1 MARWNINNHVEYMGI
16 NVGRRD
22 ILEIVNKDNVLY
34 WAEYIKYLFANE
46 KDDKRSHSKRYVYS
60 ESINLCNFLIY
71 VKFNLN
77 DKSVLEITDKDIE
90 NYLYYNKKVLQ
101 HSSNTINGIISRLK
115 KFYNYLI
122 YREIISQTPFTNVSI
137 QVTKNAKY
145 QTLSETQIKEL
156 KQKLPL
162 HLKLYLLFSISTG
175 CVITDILYAK
185 WENVDFENRI
195 VYVSENN
202 DNHILY
208 FNKEVSNL
216 LQEEKFIREKNGA
229 EDNGYIFRNYINNKI
244 MSTDIPIKKNI
255 VNKWNKQMG
264 DIIAF
269 PELKHTILRH
279 TGIKTLMKKSKSIG
293 MTGLIMN
300 HKHLSTHAIKFALE
314 ESEENNELLQEYKD
328 ICEL

>member
-1 MARWNINNHVEYMGI
+1 M
-16 NVGRRD
+16 
-22 ILEIVNKDNVLY
+22 
-34 WAEYIKYLFANE
+34 
-46 KDDKRSHSKRYVYS
+46 
-60 ESINLCNFLIY
+60 
-71 VKFNLN
+71 N

-162 HLKLYLLFSISTG
+162 YLKLYLQFTISTG

-185 WENVDFENRI
+185 WENVDFQNRI
-195 VYVSENN
+195 VYVYENN

-208 FNKEVSNL
+208 FNKEVLDL
-216 LQEEKFIREKNGA
+216 LQEEKLIREKNSA

-244 MSTDIPIKKNI
+244 MSSDIPIKKTI

-264 DIIAF
+264 DIIDY

-279 TGIKTLMKKSKSIG
+279 TGIKTLIKKSKSVG

-300 HKHLSTHAIKFALE
+300 HKHLSTHASKFALE
-314 ESEENNELLQEYKD
+314 ESEENNDLLKEYKD
-328 ICEL
+328 ICEI